1 MKFEGTYVAMV
12 TPFTNDLEID
22 EEGFRSNINYL
33 IDKGVTGL
41 VGAGT
46 TGESATVSHE
56 EHQRII
62 DILVDEVNGRVET
75 IAGTGSNATS
85 EALSLTQYAYDAGA
99 DSALLITPYYNKPQ
113 QHAMVQHYST
123 IADAIDIPLILY
135 NVPSRTGI
143 NMDVETIVELAKVD
157 GIDAV
162 KEASGSV
169 DKVSDIYKALT
180 HEGIEDDF
188 CILSGEDSLT
198 LPLMAV
204 GATGVISASAN
215 IDAKRMVLMVDSI
228 LNDDYTRAMELHYEM
243 VELIRALFI
252 ESNPVPVKTAMDL
265 MGLPSGPL
273 EKLLSKMTWKLL
285 RLLKCLTLLLQV
297 KMQAFRLEL
306 TS

>member
-12 TPFTNDLEID
+12 TPFTKDLEID

-113 QHAMVQHYST
+113 QHAMVQHYTT
-123 IADAIDIPLILY
+123 IANAVDIPLILY

-180 HEGIEDDF
+180 HEGLEDDF

-215 IDAKRMVLMVDSI
+215 VDAKRMVLMVDSI

-252 ESNPVPVKTAMDL
+252 ESNPVPVKTAMNI

-273 EKLLSKMTWKLL
+273 RQPLAEMLPENLEV
-285 RLLKCLTLLLQV
+285 LKKALKDSDLI
-297 KMQAFRLEL
+297 
-306 TS
+306 

>member
-12 TPFTNDLEID
+12 TPFTSDLEID

-123 IADAIDIPLILY
+123 IADAVDIPLILY

-180 HEGIEDDF
+180 HEGLEDDF

-252 ESNPVPVKTAMDL
+252 ESNPVPVKTAMNL

-273 EKLLSKMTWKLL
+273 RQPLAEMLPENLEV
-285 RLLKCLTLLLQV
+285 LKKALKDSDLI
-297 KMQAFRLEL
+297 
-306 TS
+306 

>member
-12 TPFTNDLEID
+12 TPFTKDLEID

-56 EHQRII
+56 EHQKII

-123 IADAIDIPLILY
+123 IADKVDIPLILY

-252 ESNPVPVKTAMDL
+252 ESNPVPVKTAMNI

-273 EKLLSKMTWKLL
+273 RQPLAEMLPENLEV
-285 RLLKCLTLLLQV
+285 LKKALKDSDLI
-297 KMQAFRLEL
+297 
-306 TS
+306 

>member
-12 TPFTNDLEID
+12 TPFTKDLEID

-123 IADAIDIPLILY
+123 IADTVDIPLILY

-180 HEGIEDDF
+180 HEGLEDDF

-215 IDAKRMVLMVDSI
+215 VDAKRMVLMVDSI

-252 ESNPVPVKTAMDL
+252 ESNPVPVKTAMNI

-273 EKLLSKMTWKLL
+273 RQPLAEMLPENLEV
-285 RLLKCLTLLLQV
+285 LKKALKDSDLI
-297 KMQAFRLEL
+297 
-306 TS
+306 

>member
-243 VELIRALFI
+243 VELIRTLFI
-252 ESNPVPVKTAMDL
+252 ESNPVPVKTAMNL

-273 EKLLSKMTWKLL
+273 
-285 RLLKCLTLLLQV
+285 RLPLVDMKDENLEQLKKALKDSNLI
-297 KMQAFRLEL
+297 
-306 TS
+306 

>member
-12 TPFTNDLEID
+12 TPFTKDGQID
-22 EEGFRSNINYL
+22 EDGFRSNINYL
-33 IDKGVTGL
+33 IDKGVNGL

-46 TGESATVSHE
+46 TGESATVTHE
-56 EHQRII
+56 EHKKII
-62 DILVDEVNGRVET
+62 DILVDEVDGRVEAV
-75 IAGTGSNATS
+75 AGTGSNATT
-85 EALSLTQYAYDAGA
+85 EALDLTKYADDAGA

-113 QHAMVQHYST
+113 QHGMIQHYGT
-123 IADAIDIPLILY
+123 IAEAVDIPLILY

-180 HEGIEDDF
+180 HEGLEDEF
-188 CILSGEDSLT
+188 SILSGEDSLT

-215 IDAKRMVLMVDSI
+215 VDAKRMVLMVDSI

-252 ESNPVPVKTAMDL
+252 ESNPVPVKTAMNL

-273 EKLLSKMTWKLL
+273 RQPLVEMKEDNLEV
-285 RLLKCLTLLLQV
+285 LKKALKDSDLI
-297 KMQAFRLEL
+297 
-306 TS
+306 

>member
-1 MKFEGTYVAMV
+1 MNFEGTYVAMV
-12 TPFTNDLEID
+12 TPFLEDGSID

-33 IDKGVTGL
+33 IEKGVTGL

-46 TGESATVSHE
+46 TGESATISHE
-56 EHQRII
+56 EHQRVIE
-62 DILVDEVNGRVET
+62 ILVDEVDGRVET

-85 EALSLTQYAYDAGA
+85 EALSLTQFAYDAGA
-99 DSALLITPYYNKPQ
+99 DAALLITPYYNKPQ
-113 QHAMVQHYST
+113 QHAMVDHYST
-123 IADAIDIPLILY
+123 IANAVDIPLILY
-135 NVPSRTGI
+135 NVPSRTGV
-143 NMDVETIVELAKVD
+143 NMDVETIVELAKVE

-169 DKVSDIYKALT
+169 DKVSDIYRALT
-180 HEGIEDDF
+180 HEGLEDDF
-188 CILSGEDSLT
+188 NILSGEDSLT

-252 ESNPVPVKTAMDL
+252 ESNPVPVKTAMNL
-265 MGLPSGPL
+265 MGLPAGPL
-273 EKLLSKMTWKLL
+273 RQPLCEMKEENLEV
-285 RLLKCLTLLLQV
+285 LKKAL
-297 KMQAFRLEL
+297 KDSEL
-306 TS
+306 I

>member
-123 IADAIDIPLILY
+123 IADAVDIPLILY

-252 ESNPVPVKTAMDL
+252 ESNPVPNSIT
-265 MGLPSGPL
+265 
-273 EKLLSKMTWKLL
+273 
-285 RLLKCLTLLLQV
+285 
-297 KMQAFRLEL
+297 
-306 TS
+306 

>member
-1 MKFEGTYVAMV
+1 MKFEVTYVAMV

-123 IADAIDIPLILY
+123 IADAVDIPLILY

-180 HEGIEDDF
+180 H
-188 CILSGEDSLT
+188 
-198 LPLMAV
+198 
-204 GATGVISASAN
+204 
-215 IDAKRMVLMVDSI
+215 
-228 LNDDYTRAMELHYEM
+228 
-243 VELIRALFI
+243 
-252 ESNPVPVKTAMDL
+252 
-265 MGLPSGPL
+265 
-273 EKLLSKMTWKLL
+273 
-285 RLLKCLTLLLQV
+285 
-297 KMQAFRLEL
+297 
-306 TS
+306 

>member
-273 EKLLSKMTWKLL
+273 RQPLAEMLPENLEV
-285 RLLKCLTLLLQV
+285 LKKALKDSDLI
-297 KMQAFRLEL
+297 
-306 TS
+306 

>member
-12 TPFTNDLEID
+12 TPFTKDLEID

-46 TGESATVSHE
+46 TGESATVTHE
-56 EHQRII
+56 EHQKII
-62 DILVDEVNGRVET
+62 DILVDEVDGRVET
-75 IAGTGSNATS
+75 VAGTGSNATS
-85 EALSLTQYAYDAGA
+85 EALSLTKYAYDAGA

-113 QHAMVQHYST
+113 QHGMVQHYKT
-123 IADAIDIPLILY
+123 IAETVDIPLIAY

-180 HEGIEDDF
+180 HEGLEDEF
-188 CILSGEDSLT
+188 SILSGEDSLT
-198 LPLMAV
+198 LPLMSV

-215 IDAKRMVLMVDSI
+215 IDARRMVLMVDSV

-252 ESNPVPVKTAMDL
+252 ESNPVPVKTAMNI

-273 EKLLSKMTWKLL
+273 RQPLAEMKPENVEI
-285 RLLKCLTLLLQV
+285 LKKAL
-297 KMQAFRLEL
+297 KDSEL
-306 TS
+306 I

>member
-252 ESNPVPVKTAMDL
+252 ESNPVPVKTAMNL

-273 EKLLSKMTWKLL
+273 RQPLAEMLPENLEV
-285 RLLKCLTLLLQV
+285 LKKALKDSDLI
-297 KMQAFRLEL
+297 
-306 TS
+306 

>member
-46 TGESATVSHE
+46 TCESATVSHE

-123 IADAIDIPLILY
+123 IADAVDIPLILY

-252 ESNPVPVKTAMDL
+252 ESNPVPVKTAMNL

-273 EKLLSKMTWKLL
+273 RQPLAEMLPENLEV
-285 RLLKCLTLLLQV
+285 LKKALKDSDLI
-297 KMQAFRLEL
+297 
-306 TS
+306 